1 MTFHIFFY
9 YFFGYFSGP
18 KQTGTLTKKPVY
30 GILNRRRYPD
40 HLATG
45 ADVDNRRYP
54 HLPRNSQTAGTVSI
68 TANGVR
74 RNTGQPAAVRRTEPE
89 PRGHRRGQRNNRL
102 ALQGLSLIHI

>member
-30 GILNRRRYPD
+30 GISNRRRYTD

-45 ADVDNRRYP
+45 ADVDNRRHP
-54 HLPRNSQTAGTVSI
+54 HLPGNSQTTGAVPLA
-68 TANGVR
+68 ANGVWS
-74 RNTGQPAAVRRTEPE
+74 NPGQPATVRCTEPE
-89 PRGHRRGQRNNRL
+89 PRGYRRGERDNRL
-102 ALQGLSLIHI
+102 AVQSGNRCL